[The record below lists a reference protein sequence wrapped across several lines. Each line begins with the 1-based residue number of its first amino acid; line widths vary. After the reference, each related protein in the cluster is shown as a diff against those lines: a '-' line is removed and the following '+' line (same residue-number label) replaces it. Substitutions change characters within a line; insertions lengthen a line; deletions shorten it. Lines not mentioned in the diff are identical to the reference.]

1 MFEGMWPL
9 LFWVWGET
17 IFWDDA
23 TQDTRRLGRCRCL
36 SPHAERD
43 ELRSAR
49 LVLKGIGVSELCVH
63 RVVMMAIAA
72 RL

>member
-1 MFEGMWPL
+1 MYESMLPL
-9 LFWVWGET
+9 LFSVWDET
-17 IFWDDA
+17 IFSDGA

-49 LVLKGIGVSELCVH
+49 QVLRGIGVSELCVH
-63 RVVMMAIAA
+63 RVVVMAITA